1 MKDAQSLAQVLRR
14 HDLLNESAIPSVTF
28 TGIANDSRQVK
39 PGDLFICKGYG
50 FKPEY
55 LQMAAERGAVCY
67 MASQPMEGFALPCL
81 SVTDVRKAQSLAA
94 QWFYDQPSA
103 SLTLIG
109 ITGTKGKSTT
119 TCMTHEVMNALA
131 GRRTGLLSGVE
142 HYVGSDVE
150 LPHLTTPES
159 LDFQHMLAL
168 IRDNGLGIAT
178 TEISSQAY
186 QVSRVYG
193 EHFDFG
199 AFLNIGPDHISEREH
214 PTMEDYLA
222 CKIAL
227 LENSETAIICRD
239 TAYFDTVYAA
249 AKAKAKRVLLVGI
262 EQDDCDYIA
271 GDIKRRPTG
280 GYTFTVTERDTGA
293 AYPYSVAM
301 DGLFNISNALVAIAI
316 GRRMQGDP
324 AVIARALS
332 ELKVAGR
339 ADVYEGGGITVLI
352 NYMHNGI
359 SCEATLK
366 GIMHDYPGAYI
377 TVVQGIAG
385 HRSPQRLQGIGEA
398 CGKYADRIFFTADDP
413 GFEDPRDLGN
423 RLAHAAADGKAEITV
438 EPDRT
443 IAVERAI
450 LEAPEGS
457 VVVLGGKGPEDTQCV
472 GNEYVYYESD
482 PAITKRMLPVREKAG
497 RK

>member
-14 HDLLNESAIPSVTF
+14 HDLLNDSAIPAVTF
-28 TGIANDSRQVK
+28 TGISNDSRQVK

-67 MASQPMEGFALPCL
+67 MAPQPIEGSALPCL
-81 SVTDVRKAQSLAA
+81 TVTDVRKAQSLTA
-94 QWFYDQPSA
+94 QWFYDHPSA

-119 TCMTHEVMNALA
+119 TCMTHEVMNAVA

-142 HYVGSDVE
+142 HYVGSDAE

-159 LDFQHMLAL
+159 LDFQRMLSL

-271 GDIKRRPTG
+271 SDIKRRPTG

-472 GNEYVYYESD
+472 GNEYVYYESN
-482 PAITKRMLPVREKAG
+482 PAITKRMLPVREKAN
-497 RK
+497 RN

>member
-1 MKDAQSLAQVLRR
+1 MKDAQSLAQELRR
-14 HDLLNESAIPSVTF
+14 HDLLNDSAIPAVTF
-28 TGIANDSRQVK
+28 TGISNDSRQVK

-67 MASQPMEGFALPCL
+67 MAPQPIEGSALPCL
-81 SVTDVRKAQSLAA
+81 TVTDVRKAQSLTA
-94 QWFYDQPSA
+94 QWFYDHPSA

-119 TCMTHEVMNALA
+119 TCMTHEVMNAVA

-142 HYVGSDVE
+142 HYVGSDAE

-159 LDFQHMLAL
+159 LDFQRMLSL

-199 AFLNIGPDHISEREH
+199 VFLNIGPDHISEREH

-249 AKAKAKRVLLVGI
+249 AKAKAKRVLVVGI
-262 EQDDCDYIA
+262 EQEGCDYVA

-293 AYPYSVAM
+293 AYPYSIAM

>member
-1 MKDAQSLAQVLRR
+1 MKDAQSLAQELRR
-14 HDLLNESAIPSVTF
+14 HDLLNDSAIPAVTF
-28 TGIANDSRQVK
+28 TGISNDSRQVK

-67 MASQPMEGFALPCL
+67 MAPQPIEGSALPCL
-81 SVTDVRKAQSLAA
+81 TVTDVRRAQSLTA
-94 QWFYDQPSA
+94 QWFYDHPSA

-119 TCMTHEVMNALA
+119 TCMTHEVMNAVA

-142 HYVGSDVE
+142 HYVGSDAE

-159 LDFQHMLAL
+159 LDFQRMLSL

-199 AFLNIGPDHISEREH
+199 VFLNIGPDHISEREH

-482 PAITKRMLPVREKAG
+482 PAITKRMLPVREKAD
-497 RK
+497 RN

>member
-1 MKDAQSLAQVLRR
+1 MKDAQSLAQELRR
-14 HDLLNESAIPSVTF
+14 HDLLNDSAIPAVTF
-28 TGIANDSRQVK
+28 TGISNDSRQVK

-67 MASQPMEGFALPCL
+67 MAQQPIEGSALPCL
-81 SVTDVRKAQSLAA
+81 TVTDVRKAQSLTA
-94 QWFYDQPSA
+94 QWFYDHPSA

-119 TCMTHEVMNALA
+119 TCMTHEVMNAVA

-142 HYVGSDVE
+142 HYVGSDAE

-159 LDFQHMLAL
+159 LDFQRMLSL

-199 AFLNIGPDHISEREH
+199 VFLNIGPDHISEREH

-249 AKAKAKRVLLVGI
+249 AKAKAKHVLLVGI

-293 AYPYSVAM
+293 VYPYSIAM

-497 RK
+497 RN

>member
-14 HDLLNESAIPSVTF
+14 HDLLNDSAIPAVTF
-28 TGIANDSRQVK
+28 TGISNDSRQVK

-67 MASQPMEGFALPCL
+67 MAQQPIEGSALPCL
-81 SVTDVRKAQSLAA
+81 TVTDVRKAQSLTA
-94 QWFYDQPSA
+94 QWFYDHPSA

-119 TCMTHEVMNALA
+119 TCMTHEVMNAVA

-142 HYVGSDVE
+142 HYVGSDAE

-159 LDFQHMLAL
+159 LDFQRMLSL

-199 AFLNIGPDHISEREH
+199 VFLNIGPDHISEREH

-249 AKAKAKRVLLVGI
+249 AKAKAKRVLVVGI
-262 EQDDCDYIA
+262 EQEGCDYVA

>member
-1 MKDAQSLAQVLRR
+1 M
-14 HDLLNESAIPSVTF
+14 
-28 TGIANDSRQVK
+28 
-39 PGDLFICKGYG
+39 
-50 FKPEY
+50 
-55 LQMAAERGAVCY
+55 
-67 MASQPMEGFALPCL
+67 
-81 SVTDVRKAQSLAA
+81 
-94 QWFYDQPSA
+94 
-103 SLTLIG
+103 
-109 ITGTKGKSTT
+109 
-119 TCMTHEVMNALA
+119 
-131 GRRTGLLSGVE
+131 
-142 HYVGSDVE
+142 
-150 LPHLTTPES
+150 
-159 LDFQHMLAL
+159 
-168 IRDNGLGIAT
+168 
-178 TEISSQAY
+178 
-186 QVSRVYG
+186 
-193 EHFDFG
+193 
-199 AFLNIGPDHISEREH
+199 
-214 PTMEDYLA
+214 
-222 CKIAL
+222 
-227 LENSETAIICRD
+227 
-239 TAYFDTVYAA
+239 
-249 AKAKAKRVLLVGI
+249 LLVGI

-293 AYPYSVAM
+293 VYPYSIAM

>member
-1 MKDAQSLAQVLRR
+1 MKTTHALAQELRQY
-14 HDLLNESAIPSVTF
+14 DLLNSADIPAVSF
-28 TGIANDSRQVK
+28 SGISNDSRQVK
-39 PGDLFICKGYG
+39 SGDLFICKGFG
-50 FKPEY
+50 FKPEF
-55 LQMAAERGAVCY
+55 LQMATERGAVCY
-67 MASQPMEGFALPCL
+67 MAQQPIAGATLPCL
-81 SVTDVRKAQSLAA
+81 LVTDVRKAQSLTAR
-94 QWFYDQPSA
+94 WFYDHPSDA
-103 SLTLIG
+103 LTLIG

-119 TCMTHEVMNALA
+119 TCMTHEVMNAIA

-159 LDFQHMLAL
+159 LDFQRMLSL
-168 IRDNGLGIAT
+168 IRDNGLGVAT

-199 AFLNIGPDHISEREH
+199 VFLNIGPDHISEREH

-227 LENSETAIICRD
+227 LENSDTAIICRD
-239 TAYFDTVYAA
+239 TAYFDTVYTA
-249 AKAKAKRVLLVGI
+249 AKAKAKRVILVGI

-271 GDIKRRPTG
+271 SDIERRPTG
-280 GYTFTVTERDTGA
+280 GYTFNVTERSSGTV
-293 AYPYSVAM
+293 YPYSIAM
-301 DGLFNISNALVAIAI
+301 DGLFNISNALCAIAI
-316 GRRMQGDP
+316 GREMQGDP
-324 AVIARALS
+324 AVIAESLS

-339 ADVYEGGGITVLI
+339 ADVYVGGGITVLI

-423 RLAHAAADGKAEITV
+423 RLAHAAADGKAEIII

-450 LEAPEGS
+450 MEAPEGS

-482 PAITKRMLPVREKAG
+482 PAITKRMLPVREK
-497 RK
+497 K

>member
-28 TGIANDSRQVK
+28 TGISNDSRQVK

-67 MASQPMEGFALPCL
+67 MAPQPIEGSALPCL
-81 SVTDVRKAQSLAA
+81 TVTDVRKAQSLTA
-94 QWFYDQPSA
+94 QWFYDHPSA

-119 TCMTHEVMNALA
+119 TCMTHEVMNAVA

-142 HYVGSDVE
+142 HYVGSDAE

-159 LDFQHMLAL
+159 LDFQRMLSL

-199 AFLNIGPDHISEREH
+199 VFLNIVPDHISEREH

-293 AYPYSVAM
+293 AYPYSIAM

-423 RLAHAAADGKAEITV
+423 RLAHAAADGRAEITV

-472 GNEYVYYESD
+472 GNE
-482 PAITKRMLPVREKAG
+482 
-497 RK
+497 